1 MKPEKK
7 SYADKLKSPRWQRKR
22 LELLQS
28 TDFTCEL
35 CSATEEQLQIHHP
48 IYLAGVEPWDYPTE
62 ALMVLCDTC
71 HIERQSIERQFYYKI
86 SLAIRYKSNS
96 ELKEMPVWCMFE
108 SRAFGEEACR

>member
-1 MKPEKK
+1 
-7 SYADKLKSPRWQRKR
+7 
-22 LELLQS
+22 
-28 TDFTCEL
+28 
-35 CSATEEQLQIHHP
+35 
-48 IYLAGVEPWDYPTE
+48 
-62 ALMVLCDTC
+62 LMVLCDTC